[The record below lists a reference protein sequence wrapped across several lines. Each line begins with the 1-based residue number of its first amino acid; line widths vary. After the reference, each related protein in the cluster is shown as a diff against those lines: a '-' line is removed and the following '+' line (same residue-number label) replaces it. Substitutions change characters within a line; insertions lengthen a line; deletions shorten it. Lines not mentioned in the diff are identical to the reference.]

1 MRRFAHLALFA
12 LLLAATLPWLSA
24 CGNTMRGAGKDI
36 ERMGQAVQN
45 AAP

>member
-1 MRRFAHLALFA
+1 MRRLAHFALFA
-12 LLLAATLPWLSA
+12 LFLAVTLPLLSA

-36 ERMGQAVQN
+36 EHMGQAVQN

>member
-1 MRRFAHLALFA
+1 MRRLAHLALCA
-12 LLLAATLPWLSA
+12 LLLAATVPLLSA
-24 CGNTMRGAGKDI
+24 CGNTMRGAGRDI